1 MKNSELKGSA
11 NFLLFCFVFFVSICL
26 FFEQPTI
33 ASETI
38 EFKLAW
44 DANTEADLDGY
55 EIYFRDVV
63 SGSLYQKIGD
73 VFVEELMDPDNPMVT
88 ITNLF
93 KGGYPVTPSISINE
107 LSNNSK
113 YYFAITAF
121 DTQRNISD
129 FSEEV
134 CAEITGSTATECRV
148 DEIIGCGGA
157 RGSGIW
163 YWDAAESEWA
173 QMTSETTTGDIAAGD
188 FTGDGKADVAFVWS
202 DGLWYQDGATLA
214 WTKIDSSPPYNVTAG
229 DVTGN

>member
-44 DANTEADLDGY
+44 DANTEADLEGY

-63 SGSLYQKIGD
+63 SGSVYQKIGD
-73 VFVEELMDPDNPMVT
+73 V
-88 ITNLF
+88 
-93 KGGYPVTPSISINE
+93 
-107 LSNNSK
+107 
-113 YYFAITAF
+113 
-121 DTQRNISD
+121 
-129 FSEEV
+129 
-134 CAEITGSTATECRV
+134 TECRV

-157 RGSGIW
+157 RRSGIW

-188 FTGDGKADVAFVWS
+188 FTGDGKADVASVWS
-202 DGLWYQDGATLA
+202 DGLWYQDGASLA
-214 WTKIDSSPPYNVTAG
+214 WTKIDSLPPYNLTAG
-229 DVTGN
+229 DVTGD